1 MNYKISHPTQ
11 VVECEITLP
20 SSKSISNRLLIIQ
33 ALCEEHFQIK
43 NISNSEDTI
52 SLQKALN
59 SYDEVLDVGAAG
71 TSFRFLT
78 AFLSIAE
85 KKETLLTGSSRMKQR
100 PIKEL
105 VDALRIL
112 GSYIEYVEEE
122 DFPPLKIIGQKLR
135 GEKIQIDGSISS
147 QFVSALLLISPI
159 IENGIEIE
167 IIGELVSK
175 PYIEMTLS
183 LMEEYGV
190 NHSWN
195 NNVIKIQN
203 QRYIPKDYVVDA
215 DWSAASFW
223 FQIASLSERSNI
235 KLNGLSNRS
244 LQGDQ
249 LLTNLYTNL
258 GVRSEFIDNTLHLTK
273 NNNYSIPETLN
284 LIETPDLYQPIK
296 CTLFGLGTTATFK
309 GISTIKDKETNRLY
323 AVEHE
328 LEKLS
333 STKIIDTYNDH
344 RMAMSFAPLSLV
356 FGDLQ
361 INNVCVVQKSYPNYW
376 EDLKKAGFKISP

>member
-78 AFLSIAE
+78 AFLSVAE

-159 IENGIEIE
+159 IENCIEIE
-167 IIGELVSK
+167 IIGELV
-175 PYIEMTLS
+175 
-183 LMEEYGV
+183 
-190 NHSWN
+190 WN
-195 NNVIKIQN
+195 Q
-203 QRYIPKDYVVDA
+203 
-215 DWSAASFW
+215 
-223 FQIASLSERSNI
+223 I
-235 KLNGLSNRS
+235 KLL
-244 LQGDQ
+244 
-249 LLTNLYTNL
+249 
-258 GVRSEFIDNTLHLTK
+258 
-273 NNNYSIPETLN
+273 
-284 LIETPDLYQPIK
+284 
-296 CTLFGLGTTATFK
+296 
-309 GISTIKDKETNRLY
+309 
-323 AVEHE
+323 
-328 LEKLS
+328 
-333 STKIIDTYNDH
+333 
-344 RMAMSFAPLSLV
+344 
-356 FGDLQ
+356 
-361 INNVCVVQKSYPNYW
+361 
-376 EDLKKAGFKISP
+376 